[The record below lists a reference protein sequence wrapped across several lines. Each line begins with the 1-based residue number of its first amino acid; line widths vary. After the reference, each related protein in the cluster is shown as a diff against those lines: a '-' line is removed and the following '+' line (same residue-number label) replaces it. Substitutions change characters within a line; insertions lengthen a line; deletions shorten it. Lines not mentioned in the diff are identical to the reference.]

1 MSESKSKPTDEVK
14 ALEPVVVESKSK
26 PTDEVTLVDKDGN
39 ESITTRLFYD
49 KQKDSFDLAGLTI
62 KK

>member
-1 MSESKSKPTDEVK
+1 MSDKITETKTEAKVEAKKGLSTD
-14 ALEPVVVESKSK
+14 A
-26 PTDEVTLVDKDGN
+26 VTLVDKDGN
-39 ESITTRLFYD
+39 ETKTTRLFYD